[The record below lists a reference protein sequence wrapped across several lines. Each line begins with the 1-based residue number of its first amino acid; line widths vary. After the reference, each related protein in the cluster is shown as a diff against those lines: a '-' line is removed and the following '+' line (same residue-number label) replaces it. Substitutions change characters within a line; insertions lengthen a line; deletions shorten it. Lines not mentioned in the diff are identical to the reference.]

1 LALAALAE
9 KCSMT
14 EIGTYTHGGDV
25 ERVAREAGI
34 AVERLL
40 DFSANVNPMG
50 LPARAAARLARE
62 ASDPRLVSH
71 YPNPEAPELRCLLS
85 RQLDVPGECIAIGAG
100 ADSLIHAAVRAL
112 RPKRCLIPIPAF
124 SEYERACCAY
134 GCEVVPIPLSPEWS
148 LDPQS
153 LQAALAGDLIVLN
166 NPHNPTGACSTR
178 AEMLDRL
185 DAARANGCSV
195 LADEAFID
203 YAPHAAI
210 TREAPTR
217 SGVVAIRSL
226 TKFFGCPGLR
236 VGYAV
241 AAPETTRSLAA
252 QLPPWPVTTLALN
265 ALAEALRD
273 EDHARETI
281 ERNRQARTC
290 LSAALNHLGVHVFP
304 SAANFLFLRLPDGLP
319 ALPIRDQLIREHA
332 IVVRECDSFAGIE
345 HGRYLRVAVRQESEN
360 ARLIEAL
367 ASVFGGSSCQQHRP

>member
-1 LALAALAE
+1 
-9 KCSMT
+9 MT
-14 EIGTYTHGGDV
+14 QIGTYTHGGDV

-34 AVERLL
+34 PVERLL

-50 LPARAAARLARE
+50 LPARAAERLARE
-62 ASDPRLVSH
+62 ARDPRIVSH
-71 YPNPEAPELRCLLS
+71 YPNPEASELRCLLS

-112 RPKRCLIPIPAF
+112 RPRRCLVLMPAF
-124 SEYERACCAY
+124 SEYERACRTY
-134 GCEVVPIPLSPEWS
+134 GCEVITLPL
-148 LDPQS
+148 
-153 LQAALAGDLIVLN
+153 AAEAGDLIVLN
-166 NPHNPTGACSTR
+166 NPHNPTGACATR

-185 DAARANGCSV
+185 DDARAKGCSV

-210 TREAPTR
+210 TSEAATR

-241 AAPETTRSLAA
+241 AAPETTRSLTA

-273 EDHARETI
+273 EGYARETI
-281 ERNRQARTC
+281 ERNRQARTR
-290 LSAALNHLGVHVFP
+290 LSAALTRLGVHVFP
-304 SAANFLFLRLPDGLP
+304 SAANFLFLRLSDGFP

-345 HGRYLRVAVRQESEN
+345 RGRYLRVAVRQESEN